1 MDALNTSPMI
11 CHLCGH
17 QVTITTCTVDENG
30 KAVHEECYN
39 RELAARMDGSI
50 NLPRKNE
57 NVKASLWA
65 TGVPTLRLIF
75 GYTF

>member
-17 QVTITTCTVDENG
+17 QVTITACTVDENG

-39 RELAARMDGSI
+39 RELATRFNESI

-57 NVKASLWA
+57 NDFGMASLA
-65 TGVPTLRLIF
+65 F
-75 GYTF
+75 GNLVIPFLL